1 MKFDVIVG
9 NPPYQPPKKK
19 EGKGPSGDNGL
30 YLKFID
36 KVFVSR
42 YSFQESFMFQQVVPI
57 NKERHANTK
66 IKDISSFDFASK
78 FHIAYLTM
86 HEFAR
91 AASIFPIVFLED
103 KEKDE
108 FRPVALMGLTA
119 GENLFVDTDGKW
131 QASYVPAIIRR
142 YPFALTPSG
151 EDGQYV
157 VCLDE
162 ASSLVSETEGAPLF
176 DKDGSPT
183 QIIENVKRY
192 LGELQQM
199 DVLTHNFCKFLA
211 ANNMFTPLNMR
222 VRENDKVKNVSG
234 CYVVNEE
241 RLNNLSDDRFLEIKS
256 LSYLAP
262 LYAHLISLAQT
273 ERLVTL
279 QDKRTNGAS

>member
-1 MKFDVIVG
+1 
-9 NPPYQPPKKK
+9 
-19 EGKGPSGDNGL
+19 
-30 YLKFID
+30 
-36 KVFVSR
+36 
-42 YSFQESFMFQQVVPI
+42 MFQQVVPI

-119 GENLFVDTDGKW
+119 GENLFVDTAGKW

-279 QDKRTNGAS
+279 QDERTNGAS

>member
-1 MKFDVIVG
+1 
-9 NPPYQPPKKK
+9 
-19 EGKGPSGDNGL
+19 
-30 YLKFID
+30 
-36 KVFVSR
+36 VFK
-42 YSFQESFMFQQVVPI
+42 QIVPI
-57 NKERHANTK
+57 NKDRHANKK

-108 FRPVALMGLTA
+108 FRPVALMGLNA
-119 GENLFVDTDGKW
+119 GENLFVDADGKW

-151 EDGQYV
+151 QDGQYV

-162 ASSLVSETEGAPLF
+162 ASSLVSEVDGAALF
-176 DKDGSPT
+176 DEKGEPT

-199 DVLTHNFCKFLA
+199 DTMTSSFCKFLA
-211 ANNMFTPLNMR
+211 GNNMLTPLNMR
-222 VRENDKVKNVSG
+222 VRENNNVKNVSG

-241 RLNNLSDDRFLEIKS
+241 RLNNLSDERFLEVKN

-279 QDKRTNGAS
+279 HDEKIAASK